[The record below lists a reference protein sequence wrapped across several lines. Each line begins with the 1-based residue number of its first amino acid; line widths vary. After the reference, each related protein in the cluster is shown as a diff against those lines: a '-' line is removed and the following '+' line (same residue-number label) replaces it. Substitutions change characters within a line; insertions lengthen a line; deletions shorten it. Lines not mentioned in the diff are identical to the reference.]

1 MGYSFLQDDK
11 GNYSHT
17 RLCTMAVFV
26 TFCVA
31 YLAVTGS
38 NVIRGVATMADIP
51 MGVVTVIGLMWA
63 GSDIR
68 KAIENKGPQ
77 PPLTGG

>member
-1 MGYSFLQDDK
+1 
-11 GNYSHT
+11 
-17 RLCTMAVFV
+17 
-26 TFCVA
+26 
-31 YLAVTGS
+31 
-38 NVIRGVATMADIP
+38 
-51 MGVVTVIGLMWA
+51 VTVIGLMWA